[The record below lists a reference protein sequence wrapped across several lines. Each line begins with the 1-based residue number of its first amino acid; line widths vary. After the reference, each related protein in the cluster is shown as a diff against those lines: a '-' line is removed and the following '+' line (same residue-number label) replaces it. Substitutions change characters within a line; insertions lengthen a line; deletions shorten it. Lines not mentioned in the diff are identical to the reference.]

1 MNYSAVS
8 YIIGAVIR
16 VEAVLLLAPLLI
28 SAIYRESSGWAFLIT
43 ACICV
48 VVGTVFRM
56 FGDKTRKFY
65 AREGFVIVALSWLVM
80 SCLGALPF
88 VISGQIPNY
97 IDALFETI
105 SGFTTTGASI
115 LSDVES
121 LDHAMLFWRSFTH
134 WIGGMGI
141 LVFML
146 AVLPSTGGYNV
157 HLMRAESPGPQVDK
171 LVPRIRQTAVILYG
185 IYLVMTVFEV
195 IALLLGGMTLFDA
208 MTTSFATAGTGGFG
222 IYNDSIGGYSAAIQW
237 IVAIFMVLFGVNFN
251 VYYLLWDRKLHQA
264 LRSEE
269 VKVYLAII
277 ALTTAMIVLNTRSL
291 YTSIGTGIRDAFFQ
305 VASII
310 TTTGFSTTDFDAWP
324 ELSKCVLVI
333 LMFIGACASSTGG
346 GMKVSRIII
355 AFKLVAKELRVFVHP
370 RSIKSIRIDGRVV
383 DEDVKTSVGGYFML
397 YAILFALSV
406 LIVSD
411 DNFDFATNFTA
422 VAATINNIG
431 PGLSQVGPTCNFG
444 DFSIVSKI
452 TLMFDMLAGRLE
464 LFPILVLLT
473 PSSWK
478 R

>member
-1 MNYSAVS
+1 
-8 YIIGAVIR
+8 
-16 VEAVLLLAPLLI
+16 
-28 SAIYRESSGWAFLIT
+28 
-43 ACICV
+43 
-48 VVGTVFRM
+48 
-56 FGDKTRKFY
+56 
-65 AREGFVIVALSWLVM
+65 
-80 SCLGALPF
+80 
-88 VISGQIPNY
+88 
-97 IDALFETI
+97 
-105 SGFTTTGASI
+105 
-115 LSDVES
+115 
-121 LDHAMLFWRSFTH
+121 
-134 WIGGMGI
+134 
-141 LVFML
+141 
-146 AVLPSTGGYNV
+146 
-157 HLMRAESPGPQVDK
+157 MRAESPGPQIDK

-305 VASII
+305 VTSII